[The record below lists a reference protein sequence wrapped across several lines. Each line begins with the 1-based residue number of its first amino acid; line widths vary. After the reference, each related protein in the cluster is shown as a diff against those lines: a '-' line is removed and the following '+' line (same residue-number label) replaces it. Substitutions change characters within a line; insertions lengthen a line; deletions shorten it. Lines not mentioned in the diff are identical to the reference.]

1 MRLTARRGAIVA
13 AGLLFAAAT
22 PALADTASDLA
33 SCKTADE
40 ITYDADVKD
49 ACDRYLGSGEG
60 SAVDQADAYFGR
72 ARAHAANGDTDAAI
86 ADLDKAIALHPTG
99 DEYIYRGGYREM
111 TDDYDGMMAD
121 YDIAVRD
128 FPSADAYASRGLE
141 LYFAAEYDKALA
153 DFDAALKLDAK
164 QGDALRLRAKTLA
177 ELGRRDEAIAAAG
190 AMLEANPQAA
200 DAYRLRPVLYM
211 EKGDAA
217 KAVEDYTA
225 AIALFPGAEFHNGRA
240 DAYMALGEP
249 AKAVEDIKV
258 LLAEQPQAPSLYT
271 RLGSA
276 YAAAGDTANADAAF
290 DKGLQ
295 LANAALAKTGYA
307 ADFTIRGRLY
317 VAMKRYDYAL
327 SDVNSAIILAEDDPS
342 FFYEERAKVYEAMGN
357 ADKATADRATAK
369 QLTDA
374 AVAAGKEQH
383 AGPKY

>member
-40 ITYDADVKD
+40 LRYDADVRD
-49 ACDRYLGSGEG
+49 ACDRYLSSGG
-60 SAVDQADAYFGR
+60 GNAVDQADAYFGR
-72 ARAHAANGDTDAAI
+72 ARANAANGDTDAAI
-86 ADLDKAIALHPTG
+86 ADLDQAIALRPTG
-99 DEYIYRGGYREM
+99 EEYIYRGGYREM
-111 TDDYDGMMAD
+111 NDDYDGMMAD

-128 FPSADAYASRGLE
+128 FPSADAYASRGVE
-141 LYFAAEYDKALA
+141 LYFDAEYDKALA
-153 DFDAALKLDAK
+153 DFDAALKLDPK

-190 AMLEANPQAA
+190 AMLEVNPRAA

-211 EKGDAA
+211 EKGEAA

-258 LLAEQPQAPSLYT
+258 LLAEQQAPSLYT

-307 ADFTIRGRLY
+307 ADFAIRARLY

-342 FFYEERAKVYEAMGN
+342 FFYEERAKVYETMGN